1 MSATKSRCSQ
11 QMLTATFVANS
22 LAHSRQMRWR
32 AESSAGGRAWPWA
45 TMREFYPNRRYLP
58 QRAYACETA
67 GRLPLRRFAP
77 RLRDATLYN
86 PIPASRTQLDTRE
99 APAST
104 CTAMHPLGP
113 YQPYRHTDVR
123 LALEGRSKSRIR
135 GSLAASLLIVSKSTS
150 MQISSSRFVQRSK
163 HEGLATPQPLLQ
175 SAAMSVMRHTARTGS
190 SGPQVSNEPAGRQFR
205 IWWIQNPRP

>member
-1 MSATKSRCSQ
+1 
-11 QMLTATFVANS
+11 MLTADAHGGTFVVNS

-32 AESSAGGRAWPWA
+32 AKSSAGDRAWPWA
-45 TMREFYPNRRYLP
+45 TMREFYPNRRHLP

-67 GRLPLRRFAP
+67 SRLSLRRFAP

-123 LALEGRSKSRIR
+123 LGLEGRSKSRIR

-150 MQISSSRFVQRSK
+150 MQIRRRDLCNAASMRISNA
-163 HEGLATPQPLLQ
+163 ATPL
-175 SAAMSVMRHTARTGS
+175 AICRDVGNATHGTHGV
-190 SGPQVSNEPAGRQFR
+190 
-205 IWWIQNPRP
+205 